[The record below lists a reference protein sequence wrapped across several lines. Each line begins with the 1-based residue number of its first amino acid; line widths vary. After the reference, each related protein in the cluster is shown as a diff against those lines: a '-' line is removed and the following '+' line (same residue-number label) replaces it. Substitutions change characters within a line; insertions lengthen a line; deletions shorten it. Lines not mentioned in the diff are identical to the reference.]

1 MTESRKD
8 QDLDWEDTDEKAHME
23 EMRNKYSK

>member
-8 QDLDWEDTDEKAHME
+8 QDLDWDDTDEKAYME